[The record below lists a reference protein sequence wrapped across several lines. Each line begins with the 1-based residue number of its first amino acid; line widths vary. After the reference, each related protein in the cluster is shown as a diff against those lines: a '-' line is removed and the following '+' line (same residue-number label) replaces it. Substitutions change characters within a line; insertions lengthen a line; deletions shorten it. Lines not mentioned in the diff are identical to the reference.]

1 MSSAWAIIEHDHKIL
16 FVRRSFDVGRGGQ
29 WCPPGGTI
37 WKNEWPEVA
46 CVREAFEETGLRVAV
61 KQPIARFETSHYIR
75 CSLNTPNQTVRLRPR
90 ECIDFR
96 WIDPRDLLTL
106 GTIMD
111 LRRVLPMLEL
121 AGLKGPPIPG
131 GLELA
136 TADEIGAFA

>member
-1 MSSAWAIIEHDHKIL
+1 MSSAWAIIEHDKKIL

-46 CVREAFEETGLRVAV
+46 AVREAFEETGLRVSV
-61 KQPIARFETSHYIR
+61 KQPIARFETSHYVR
-75 CSLNTPNQTVRLRPR
+75 CSLNSLNQTVQIRPR

-111 LRRVLPMLEL
+111 LRRVLPMLEV
-121 AGLKGPPIPG
+121 AGLKGPPVPG

-136 TADEIGAFA
+136 TPDEIGTFG